1 MRAIATTLWIVGLA
15 SATGALAQDCRVEL
29 TSTNT
34 ASHRNEIVVAPSAP
48 VTLQVHC
55 NGPAQ
60 PTYRWGGGQAT
71 SSINVAAASAPGVSQ
86 AFPVDVTVA
95 GSTQTLQGTVRSAAA
110 GTPVCGLSRD
120 PATNDVRVFTPVRI
134 TATCTN
140 ATSYFWTGGYDLR
153 GQGTA
158 TATHVNLVNRT
169 DTVTIDVMGVN
180 ENGPGPV
187 SGLPIRYVVAPPA
200 CRILASPAGRVA
212 PNTAVTLSAICDGT
226 PTSYSWAHGATGAS
240 VVVNPAIT
248 ASYTLR
254 AANLVGTG
262 PAATHTIPV
271 SSTVPAQLD
280 YTGHWWGGNVENGW
294 GMTLNQHGSALF
306 GVIYFYDATGEP
318 IWAVMPGGTWSND
331 FTVFTA
337 NLYSPRGTPYT
348 SYDASQLVAG
358 APVGN
363 VTLTFANGGTMT
375 ASYELA
381 YSQFDATGIEPT
393 TFGQKTLVPLIVNS
407 GTSPS
412 GLAVPDMWW
421 GGPAQN
427 GWGISI
433 NQRSSEV
440 FAAWFTYGA
449 DRRPTWFII
458 SGSTWSGNTLSA
470 SLLRATGSPWL
481 GVPYDATALQ
491 ATTAGTA
498 SLTFSNASNAAF
510 VYSTGVFS
518 DSKAISRQ
526 PF

>member
-1 MRAIATTLWIVGLA
+1 
-15 SATGALAQDCRVEL
+15 
-29 TSTNT
+29 
-34 ASHRNEIVVAPSAP
+34 
-48 VTLQVHC
+48 
-55 NGPAQ
+55 
-60 PTYRWGGGQAT
+60 
-71 SSINVAAASAPGVSQ
+71 
-86 AFPVDVTVA
+86 
-95 GSTQTLQGTVRSAAA
+95 
-110 GTPVCGLSRD
+110 
-120 PATNDVRVFTPVRI
+120 
-134 TATCTN
+134 
-140 ATSYFWTGGYDLR
+140 
-153 GQGTA
+153 
-158 TATHVNLVNRT
+158 VNIVNRS
-169 DTVTIDVMGVN
+169 DIVTIDVMGVN

-187 SGLPIRYVVAPPA
+187 SGLPIRYVVAPPS

-212 PNTAVTLSAICDGT
+212 PNTAVTLSAICDGS
-226 PTSYSWAHGATGAS
+226 PTSYSWAHGASGAS

-254 AANLVGTG
+254 AANAAGTG
-262 PAATHTIPV
+262 AAATHTIPV
-271 SSTVPAQLD
+271 STTVPPQLD

-294 GMTLNQHGSALF
+294 GMTLNQHGAALF

-318 IWAVMPGGTWSND
+318 MWAVMPGGTWSND

-348 SYDASQLVAG
+348 NYDASQLAAG

-381 YSQFDATGIEPT
+381 YSQFDPNGIRPT

-407 GTSPS
+407 GASPS
-412 GLAVPDMWW
+412 GLAIPDMWW

-458 SGSTWSGNTLSA
+458 SGNTWSGSTLSA

-481 GVPYDATALQ
+481 GLPYDATALQ
-491 ATTAGTA
+491 TFNVGSA
-498 SLTFSNASNAAF
+498 SITFSNPANGAF